1 MSENEADPI
10 LCGRCQV
17 PVNEGI
23 DAQGHAAVVCP
34 SCGASDSAENAVQ
47 EATEYLL
54 DKLMREDPPDGSSG
68 GMTVTDPPKR
78 SYRFIL
84 GD

>member
-1 MSENEADPI
+1 MSEDEADPI
-10 LCGRCQV
+10 LCGICHV

-23 DAQGHAAVVCP
+23 DAHGHAAVVCP

-54 DKLMREDPPDGSSG
+54 DKVMRERAARGPAEAQLSFHP
-68 GMTVTDPPKR
+68 R
-78 SYRFIL
+78 
-84 GD
+84 

>member
-1 MSENEADPI
+1 MSEDEADPI
-10 LCGRCQV
+10 LCGICHV

-47 EATEYLL
+47 EATEYFL
-54 DKLMREDPPDGSSG
+54 DKVMREEPPE
-68 GMTVTDPPKR
+68 DPPKR

>member
-1 MSENEADPI
+1 MSEDEPDPI
-10 LCGRCQV
+10 LCGICHV
-17 PVNEGI
+17 PVNEGN
-23 DAQGHAAVVCP
+23 DAEGHAVVVFP

-54 DKLMREDPPDGSSG
+54 DKVMREEPPE
-68 GMTVTDPPKR
+68 DPPKR